1 MSNTQNGSAILY
13 KGEGTKQKVKENKT
27 EENKKMKSTE
37 TPPQKHGLSNRPRG
51 VENPAGKPR
60 KPNKGPEIPQKLRD
74 PAPT

>member
-13 KGEGTKQKVKENKT
+13 KGEGTKKKVKENKT

-37 TPPQKHGLSNRPRG
+37 TPPQKHRLSNRPRG
-51 VENPAGKPR
+51 VENPAGNP
-60 KPNKGPEIPQKLRD
+60 KPNKRPENPQKLRD